1 MLRPIGAVL
10 LILALPGA
18 ASAAPWRLD
27 PATTVAARIEWQ
39 GTPIAVRFPGLTGE
53 VDFDARHLDGARATL
68 TAPAGAATTGNPVVD
83 AILRDA
89 DYLDARGHPTITF
102 ELDRL
107 TKTSADTADVAGR
120 VTIRG
125 VTRPVALK
133 AKVVAFGPSRTD
145 PGTMTADFAITGEI
159 DRRDFGSTA
168 GAPDLSTTLPLD
180 IRLVMT
186 GAATGP

>member
-1 MLRPIGAVL
+1 MPRPIGAVL
-10 LILALPGA
+10 LALALPAFA
-18 ASAAPWRLD
+18 AAAPWTLD
-27 PATTVAARIEWQ
+27 PATSVAARIEWQ
-39 GTPIAVRFPGLTGE
+39 GKPIAVRFPGLTGE
-53 VDFDARHLDGARATL
+53 VDFDARRLEGARATL
-68 TAPAGAATTGNPVVD
+68 TVPAGAATTGNPVVD
-83 AILRDA
+83 AIVRDT

-133 AKVVAFGPSRTD
+133 AKVLAFGPSRTD
-145 PGTMTADFAITGEI
+145 PGVMTADFAITGEI

-168 GAPDLSTTLPLD
+168 GAPDLATTLPLD

-186 GAATGP
+186 GAAGP